1 MKNEDI
7 AAISTPPGEGG
18 IAIIR
23 LSGSEVIKK
32 VNKIFQPCHTPRS
45 LLDRD
50 SHTLTLGYLKDDQNE
65 VIDQVLV
72 SIMKGPR
79 SYTGEDVVEIN
90 THGGNVAVKRCLEAV
105 LQQGIRLAEPG
116 EFTKRAFLNGR
127 MDLSQ
132 AEAVVE
138 VIRAKTARGL
148 KLAINQLSGRNSQA
162 CKIWLY
168 ERGKVMGSFDSIFI
182 FNLMFFLLLLS
193 IIVNSMIY

>member
-32 VNKIFQPCHTPRS
+32 VNKIFQPYHTSRS

-50 SHTLTLGYLKDDQNE
+50 SHTLTLGYLKDNQNE
-65 VIDQVLV
+65 IIDQVLV
-72 SIMKGPR
+72 SIMKEPR

-132 AEAVVE
+132 AESGG
-138 VIRAKTARGL
+138 RGNQSQNSPGL
-148 KLAINQLSGRNSQA
+148 KLAVNQLSGKNSRQ
-162 CKIWLY
+162 L
-168 ERGKVMGSFDSIFI
+168 
-182 FNLMFFLLLLS
+182 
-193 IIVNSMIY
+193 II